1 MQNQYSCVYS
11 HSSLSFTGFN
21 LHELLCYVELEATDE
36 IGTMF
41 TGFTAQV
48 TARMVREVFRNASLR
63 SLVGHSWGKNI
74 DGDVFAGGVSING
87 TLISAPPFIIR

>member
-1 MQNQYSCVYS
+1 
-11 HSSLSFTGFN
+11 
-21 LHELLCYVELEATDE
+21 
-36 IGTMF
+36 MF

-74 DGDVFAGGVSING
+74 DGDVFAGGRFDQWHLNQCSSIYYTMMHRVRRG
-87 TLISAPPFIIR
+87 TFNPLTL